1 MIGKCFYIAAGKLRQ
16 FVSKSP
22 FVFVMFL
29 LGSAACSLMFLY
41 FWGNL
46 QYTVR
51 SAQAVS
57 YTASLADQK
66 QPLSAEVFALADTYD
81 VRMDAIWFPD
91 AETDASV
98 LCTNR
103 AESFSVW
110 GCEWSDLE
118 EHGTLIASDVALLPE
133 ETAGAF
139 RVIGYTSSRHCFV
152 SRHTFCSLGL
162 PASELRLTL
171 SPETSKDG
179 QDAFLR
185 AFAELTRGAYSL
197 RETTRSMPLED
208 ILGVLVPMLAVYLL
222 CMLSML
228 YITVYILDGMVYELS
243 VYGLLGATNKK
254 LILIPAAVQG
264 ALLTAANGIAVLLH
278 VLLYKPLF
286 SRINL
291 YEFTYTPSIYAGA
304 ILVMLALSLT
314 VTFVYLKIRIGNY
327 AVVNFRRNLR

>member
-1 MIGKCFYIAAGKLRQ
+1 MIGKCLYIAAGKLRQ
-16 FVSKSP
+16 IAAKSP

-57 YTASLADQK
+57 YTASLGREK
-66 QPLSAEVFALADTYD
+66 QPLPVEVFSLAETCD
-81 VRMDAIWFPD
+81 VRIDAIWFHD
-91 AETDASV
+91 AETDVSI

-110 GCEWSDLE
+110 GCEWNDLE
-118 EHGTLIASDVALLPE
+118 EYGTLIASDVALLPDE
-133 ETAGAF
+133 VAAPF
-139 RVIGYTSSRHCFV
+139 RVIGYTSSRHCIV
-152 SRHTFCSLGL
+152 SQNTFCSLGL

-171 SPETSKDG
+171 SPTASDKDRT
-179 QDAFLR
+179 AFLQELS
-185 AFAELTRGAYSL
+185 ELTCHAYSL
-197 RETTRSMPLED
+197 RETTRTMPLED
-208 ILGVLVPMLAVYLL
+208 ILGVLIPMLAVYLL

-228 YITVYILDGMVYELS
+228 YITVYILEGMVYELS

-254 LILIPAAVQG
+254 LILIPATVQG

-278 VLLYKPLF
+278 ILLYKPLF

-291 YEFTYTPSIYAGA
+291 YEFTYTPSIYVGA
-304 ILVMLALSLT
+304 TLVMLALSLT
-314 VTFVYLKIRIGNY
+314 VTFVYLRIRIGNY

>member
-1 MIGKCFYIAAGKLRQ
+1 
-16 FVSKSP
+16 
-22 FVFVMFL
+22 MFL

-57 YTASLADQK
+57 YTASLGREK
-66 QPLSAEVFALADTYD
+66 QPLPVEFFSLADTYD
-81 VRMDAIWFPD
+81 VRVDAIWFPD
-91 AETDASV
+91 AETDASI

-110 GCEWSDLE
+110 GCEWNDLE
-118 EHGTLIASDVALLPE
+118 EYGTLIASDVALLPD
-133 ETAGAF
+133 ETSGAF
-139 RVIGYTSSRHCFV
+139 RIIGYTSSRHCFV

-162 PASELRLTL
+162 PAAELRLTF
-171 SPETSKDG
+171 SPETSKDE
-179 QDAFLR
+179 QDAFLQ
-185 AFAELTRGAYSL
+185 AFAGLTHGAYNM

-208 ILGVLVPMLAVYLL
+208 LFGVLVPMLAVYLL

-228 YITVYILDGMVYELS
+228 YIMVYILEGMVYELS

-254 LILIPAAVQG
+254 LILIPATVQG

-278 VLLYKPLF
+278 ILLYKPLF

-291 YEFTYTPSIYAGA
+291 YEFTYTPSIYVGA
-304 ILVMLALSLT
+304 TLVMLALSLA
-314 VTFVYLKIRIGNY
+314 VTFIYLKIRIGNY